1 MSRVMGILLALLVA
15 LAAPAVYAA
24 DSGGPGASTA
34 AAQARVILVYGDSI
48 SAGYGIRVEQGWVS
62 LLGQRITHEGYEF
75 RVVNA
80 SVSGETS
87 TGGLA
92 RLPRTLDTLRPAI
105 VILEL
110 GANDGLRGLPLA
122 VTRTNLDRMLTL
134 ASAHGAQLLL
144 LGLRLPPNYGER
156 YTTGFAQLYEQ
167 LAAQHHVAW
176 VPFLLEGVALHA
188 ELMQDD
194 GLHPNARGQPLLLD
208 NVWPKLVVL
217 LRAAGARTGT
227 EGR

>member
-1 MSRVMGILLALLVA
+1 MGILLALLVA
-15 LAAPAVYAA
+15 LTAPAVYAA

-34 AAQARVILVYGDSI
+34 AAQAPVILVYGDSI

-62 LLGQRITHEGYEF
+62 LLGQRIAREGYEF

-92 RLPRTLDTLRPAI
+92 RLPRTLDALRPAI
-105 VILEL
+105 VLLEL

-122 VTRTNLDRMLTL
+122 ITRANLDRMLTL
-134 ASAHGAQLLL
+134 ASAHGARLLL

-167 LAAQHHVAW
+167 LAAQHHVAL
-176 VPFLLEGVALHA
+176 VPFLLEGIALHP

-194 GLHPNARGQPLLLD
+194 GLHPNARGQPLLLE
-208 NVWPKLVVL
+208 NVWPKLVAL
-217 LRAAGARTGT
+217 LRAAGSRPGS